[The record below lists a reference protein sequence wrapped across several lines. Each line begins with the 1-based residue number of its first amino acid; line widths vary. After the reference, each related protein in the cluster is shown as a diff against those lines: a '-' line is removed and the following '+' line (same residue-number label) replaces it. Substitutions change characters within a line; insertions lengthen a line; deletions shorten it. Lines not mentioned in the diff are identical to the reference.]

1 MPLLCV
7 VVRRSWALIAGGIL
21 LVAASQP
28 ARAQDAYTF
37 DWRVIGTVQRSTEG
51 SDRQSTT
58 RHQLN
63 GTGTLTLVRDPTPDA
78 RFAFHFEGPEG
89 SGSGLVP
96 RAAEQALDPITAGEQ
111 LTSAQYSSRPRHG
124 VEPARAGRDRR
135 AVGKDCWRPGARR
148 RHRRH
153 QRFGERAVAGDTP
166 SRRQRRIDVAMRAE
180 HSGRQSGE

>member
-37 DWRVIGTVQRSTEG
+37 DWRVIGTVQRSTKG

-96 RAAEQALDPITAGEQ
+96 RAAEQARDPNFSFPSPLPPG
-111 LTSAQYSSRPRHG
+111 LP
-124 VEPARAGRDRR
+124 PPDARAVRGSFRR
-135 AVGKDCWRPGARR
+135 LIDGPIPPAFTIVHVETFVCRRPLPACGNVSSWEVMFIGNARSMPR
-148 RHRRH
+148 PT
-153 QRFGERAVAGDTP
+153 Q
-166 SRRQRRIDVAMRAE
+166 
-180 HSGRQSGE
+180 